1 MDASVARMPREHRLE
16 TREARARLKARTEPY
31 WRQIVPGTFLGY
43 RKGRRATAWIVRQR
57 QGAGYGERRIGTPD
71 DAGEPDGDVVLSYA
85 QAVGRAQS
93 VQADDR
99 RPAPRHYG
107 DGLTLNQIMVDY
119 IDEHLAGKGS
129 QAITRQ
135 QHARHIQGG
144 IGARLVTAIDAK
156 ALQKWHR
163 AMITK
168 APTARGKAQPF
179 DPADPDQA
187 RSRKAT
193 ANRVLSMVKAALNRA
208 WKDNQLPAGLP
219 AYWMKVD
226 AFPLGDEPEPRMLEQ
241 DEITR
246 LLDAAAPDLRQLL
259 LGALMTGA
267 RRGELLDLR
276 CRAYDPDTATVRI
289 FQSKTGKVLTQPLT
303 PEGVALFDT
312 LTTGRDPQANIFLRD
327 DGRPWGKD
335 DVNKPMAA
343 AVEAAQLE
351 GVSFKTARATY
362 GKLLLVATRDLELV
376 AKALGHSDSRITRKH
391 YARYLPSEL
400 ARGVAKL
407 PRLGVD
413 TGTKVA
419 RIRGA
424 SGTGNRAK

>member
-1 MDASVARMPREHRLE
+1 
-16 TREARARLKARTEPY
+16 
-31 WRQIVPGTFLGY
+31 
-43 RKGRRATAWIVRQR
+43 
-57 QGAGYGERRIGTPD
+57 
-71 DAGEPDGDVVLSYA
+71 
-85 QAVGRAQS
+85 
-93 VQADDR
+93 
-99 RPAPRHYG
+99 
-107 DGLTLNQIMVDY
+107 
-119 IDEHLAGKGS
+119 
-129 QAITRQ
+129 
-135 QHARHIQGG
+135 
-144 IGARLVTAIDAK
+144 
-156 ALQKWHR
+156 
-163 AMITK
+163 
-168 APTARGKAQPF
+168 
-179 DPADPDQA
+179 
-187 RSRKAT
+187 
-193 ANRVLSMVKAALNRA
+193 
-208 WKDNQLPAGLP
+208 
-219 AYWMKVD
+219 
-226 AFPLGDEPEPRMLEQ
+226 
-241 DEITR
+241 
-246 LLDAAAPDLRQLL
+246 
-259 LGALMTGA
+259 MTGA

-312 LTTGRDPQANIFLRD
+312 LTTGRDPQASIFLRD